1 MTIPTDPLDPGGI
14 NGFGRRLRAGETTA
28 VAATEAYL
36 ARIAV
41 LDRQLQTY
49 EHVAASSA
57 LEAAEAVDEALAR
70 GADFGPLMGVPIAV
84 KDIIAVEGMPTTA
97 GSDIDVSDLIGAP
110 GGFMRSLAA
119 AGCVVIGKT
128 KAVEFAMSGTGANYR
143 RGTPRNPWDAAVFR
157 LTAGSSSGSAAAVAA
172 GLCGFAIGTDTG
184 GSIRGPAAFCGV
196 FGLKPTPHIWPVDGS
211 FPVSATLDTIGP
223 LTRSAEDAAMVWAA
237 LCGTPV
243 PPTATLEGA
252 RLGRPQGLFGDSLD
266 SRVAARLEDA
276 FSTLAAAGAMI
287 VEVDIPELAE
297 IDPLFRTIS
306 MAEMVA
312 SFGRERFRR
321 TAASMNP
328 DIAAS
333 IAAGFDIT
341 QDSYAAAR
349 RRQQE
354 LLRLSTTW
362 FNGLDAWVGPVKWN
376 LPPIFPGD
384 FTSLSA
390 SAALLQACAGPTRSA
405 NVLDLCAASL
415 PLPHASSTLPTG
427 LQLICPG
434 GADERLL
441 SLARAFETVLGRS
454 PSPDLSGFAN
464 SQPSPVLQ

>member
-1 MTIPTDPLDPGGI
+1 MTIPPNPLDPGGI
-14 NGFGRRLRAGETTA
+14 SGFGRRLRAGETTA

-36 ARIAV
+36 ARIAA
-41 LDRQLQTY
+41 LDHQLQTY
-49 EHVAASSA
+49 EHVAALAA
-57 LEAAEAVDEALAR
+57 LQAAKAVDEALAR
-70 GADFGPLMGVPIAV
+70 GADYGPLMGVPVAV

-97 GSDIDVSDLIGAP
+97 GSDVDVSDLIGAP
-110 GGFMRSLAA
+110 GGFMHSLAA
-119 AGCVVIGKT
+119 AGCVIIGKT
-128 KAVEFAMSGTGANYR
+128 KAVEFAMSGTGINYR

-196 FGLKPTPHIWPVDGS
+196 FGLKPTASIWPTDGC

-223 LTRSAEDAAMVWAA
+223 LTRSAEDAAIVWAA
-237 LCGTPV
+237 LCGTAA
-243 PPTATLEGA
+243 PPAAAIKGA
-252 RLGRPQGLFGDSLD
+252 RLGRPRTLFGDALD
-266 SRVAARLEDA
+266 GHVATRLEDA
-276 FSTLAAAGAMI
+276 CSALAAAGATI
-287 VEVDIPELAE
+287 AAVDIPELDE

-321 TAASMNP
+321 TNASMNP

-341 QDSYAAAR
+341 PTAYAAAR

-354 LLRLSTTW
+354 LVRLSTTW
-362 FNGLDAWVGPVKWN
+362 FDGIDAWVGPVKWK
-376 LPPIFPGD
+376 LPQAFPGD
-384 FTSLSA
+384 FTSLPASA
-390 SAALLQACAGPTRSA
+390 SLLEACAGPTRSA

-415 PLPHASSTLPTG
+415 PLPHAPSTLPAG

-454 PSPDLSGFAN
+454 PSPDLSGFA
-464 SQPSPVLQ
+464 SS

>member
-1 MTIPTDPLDPGGI
+1 MTIPADPLDPGGI
-14 NGFGRRLRAGETTA
+14 RGFGRRMRAGETTA

-36 ARIAV
+36 ARIAAY
-41 LDRQLQTY
+41 DRQLQTY
-49 EHVAASSA
+49 EHVAASAA
-57 LEAAEAVDEALAR
+57 LRAAKLVDEALA
-70 GADFGPLMGVPIAV
+70 GGVDFGPLMGVPIAI

-97 GSDIDVSDLIGAP
+97 GSDVDVSDLIGGP

-119 AGCVVIGKT
+119 AGCVIIGKT
-128 KAVEFAMSGTGANYR
+128 KAVEFAMSGTGTNYR

-196 FGLKPTPHIWPVDGS
+196 FGLKPTANIWPTDGS

-223 LTRSAEDAAMVWAA
+223 LTRSAEDAAIVWAA

-243 PPTATLEGA
+243 PPAATIRGVK
-252 RLGRPQGLFGDSLD
+252 LGRPRALFGDLLD
-266 SRVAARLEDA
+266 RHVAARLEGA
-276 FSTLAAAGAMI
+276 LSTLAAAGVTI
-287 VEVDIPELAE
+287 VEMDIPELAE

-306 MAEMVA
+306 LAEMVT
-312 SFGRERFRR
+312 SFGRERFHR
-321 TAASMNP
+321 TSALMNP

-341 QDSYAAAR
+341 QTSYASAR

-354 LLRLSTTW
+354 LVQLNTAW
-362 FNGLDAWVGPVKWN
+362 FNGIDAWVGPVKWK
-376 LPPIFPGD
+376 LPPAFPGD

-390 SAALLQACAGPTRSA
+390 SAALLDACAGPTRSA
-405 NVLDLCAASL
+405 NVLGLCAASL
-415 PLPHASSTLPTG
+415 PLPHAPSTLPTG

-434 GADERLL
+434 RADELLL
-441 SLARAFETVLGRS
+441 SLACTFESVLGRS
-454 PSPDLSGFAN
+454 PSPDLSGFAR
-464 SQPSPVLQ
+464 S